1 MEYGVCAM
9 WLRRGLFA
17 AIIASVIVPLA
28 PSLASAQVGGVLVS
42 AGSPSSPFPQ
52 NKQNEPAVAID
63 PLNPKIA
70 VAGAND
76 EIDLAPCAG
85 SSCPFTPG
93 VGLSGVYFSTSGG
106 ASWSQPA
113 YSGFSARTGT
123 GKAGPIGTVPG
134 YFQAGLVSD
143 GDPALAF
150 GPRPAGGRFSWANGV
165 RLYYGN
171 LAENFPGASAFK
183 GFEAIAV
190 SRTDDLAGA
199 MAGHNSAWM
208 PPVIVSRQNSALFSD
223 KDAVWADNA
232 ATSPFFGRVYA
243 CNVAFRSQEKGHA
256 VPEPVIVA
264 TSTDGGSTWTQRQ
277 VSSATNNNR
286 TGGRQDCALRTD
298 SRGVVYLMYDSFSVR
313 LNSNV
318 LIEQRSADGGAT
330 FTRPQIAAVVGQ
342 TGQFDPVQGRFTIDG
357 VAGSR
362 TATFPSFDVANGAPT
377 GQGATNELLL
387 TWTDARAGL
396 NHERAFLED
405 SADGGRTFSAP
416 VAISQAGDRANQP
429 AIAITPDG
437 TRAWLT
443 YNAYLQPWQATTG
456 AARPEQGVVRMATI
470 SNGVPGAFTTVLRGA
485 AGDARA
491 SSANS
496 LTSEFL
502 GDYNDI
508 KASAAGAVAVWNDTR
523 RAADCPAVDAFRQS
537 LVNGSPITAPAPA
550 TSCPATFGNS
560 DIFGGSF

>member
-1 MEYGVCAM
+1 MSL
-9 WLRRGLFA
+9 WRGLFA
-17 AIIASVIVPLA
+17 AIITSVIVPLV
-28 PSLASAQVGGVLVS
+28 PSLASAQTGGVPVTT
-42 AGSPSSPFPQ
+42 GSPSGSFPQ

-63 PLNPKIA
+63 PLNPKIVA
-70 VAGAND
+70 AGANE
-76 EIDLAPCAG
+76 EIDVAPCAG

-93 VGLSGVYFSTSGG
+93 VGTSGVYFSTDGG
-106 ASWSQPA
+106 ASWSQPT
-113 YSGFSARTGT
+113 YTGWSARTGT
-123 GKAGPIGTVPG
+123 GQVGPIGTIPR

-150 GPRPAGGRFSWANGV
+150 GPRPVGGHFSWANGV

-171 LAENFPGASAFK
+171 LTSNFPGIAAFK

-199 MAGHNSAWM
+199 MAGLNGAWM

-232 ATSPFFGRVYA
+232 ASSPFFGRVYA
-243 CNVAFRSQEKGHA
+243 CNVAFRSIA
-256 VPEPVIVA
+256 SAPEPVMVA
-264 TSTDGGSTWTQRQ
+264 TSADGGSTWSQRQ
-277 VSSATNNNR
+277 VSAAHNNNR
-286 TGGRQDCALRTD
+286 VGGRQDCALRTD
-298 SRGVVYLMYDSFSVR
+298 SHGVVYLMYQTFNAS
-313 LNSNV
+313 LNSTTLV
-318 LIEQRSADGGAT
+318 EQRSFDGGAT

-362 TATFPSFDVANGAPT
+362 TSTYPSFDIANGAPT

-396 NHERAFLED
+396 NDEQAFLED
-405 SADGGRTFSAP
+405 STDGGRTFTTP

-429 AIAITPDG
+429 AIAISPDG
-437 TRAWLT
+437 TQAWLT
-443 YNAYLQPWQATTG
+443 YNAYLQPWQATTSNP
-456 AARPEQGVVRMATI
+456 RPELGVVRMAAI
-470 SNGVPGAFTTVLRGA
+470 SNGVPGTFTTMLRGA
-485 AGDARA
+485 TGDARA

-508 KASAAGAVAVWNDTR
+508 KASPAGAVAVWNDTR
-523 RAADCPAVDAFRQS
+523 NAADCPAVDAFRQS
-537 LVNGSPITAPAPA
+537 LANGTPIPAPAPA
-550 TSCPATFGNS
+550 TDCPATFGNS
-560 DIFGGSF
+560 DIFGASF

>member
-1 MEYGVCAM
+1 ML
-9 WLRRGLFA
+9 LRRGLFA
-17 AIIASVIVPLA
+17 AIVASVILPLV
-28 PSLASAQVGGVLVS
+28 PSLASAQTSGVLVTT
-42 AGSPSSPFPQ
+42 GSPNSPFPQ

-63 PLNPKIA
+63 PLNPKMV
-70 VAGAND
+70 VAGSND

-93 VGLSGVYFSTSGG
+93 VGISGVYFSADGG
-106 ASWSQPA
+106 ASWSQPT
-113 YSGFSARTGT
+113 YMGWSARTGT
-123 GKAGPIGTVPG
+123 GQVGPIGTLPG
-134 YFQAGLVSD
+134 YLQAGLVSD

-150 GPRPAGGRFSWANGV
+150 GPRPAGGHFSWANGV

-171 LAENFPGASAFK
+171 LAQNFPGTATFS

-232 ATSPFFGRVYA
+232 ASSPFFGRVYA
-243 CNVAFRSQEKGHA
+243 CNVAFRGQEKSTKA
-256 VPEPVIVA
+256 VPEPVMVA
-264 TSTDGGSTWTQRQ
+264 TSADGGSTWTQRQ
-277 VSSATNNNR
+277 VSSATNNII
-286 TGGRQDCALRTD
+286 TGGRQFCALRTD
-298 SRGVVYLMYDSFSVR
+298 SHGVVDLMYSSFSVM
-313 LNSNV
+313 LHSAV
-318 LIEQRSADGGAT
+318 LIEQRSADGGSV

-357 VAGSR
+357 VAGAR

-377 GQGATNELLL
+377 GRGATNELLL
-387 TWTDARAGL
+387 TWADARAGL
-396 NHERAFLED
+396 NHEQAFLED
-405 SADGGRTFSAP
+405 STDGGRTFSAP
-416 VAISQAGDRANQP
+416 VVISQAGDRANQP
-429 AIAITPDG
+429 AIAITPGG
-437 TRAWLT
+437 TQAWLT
-443 YNAYLQPWQATTG
+443 YNAYLQPWQTTTSNP
-456 AARPEQGVVRMATI
+456 RPELGVVRMATI
-470 SNGVPGAFTTVLRGA
+470 SGGVPGGFTTVARSA

-508 KASAAGAVAVWNDTR
+508 KASAAGAVAVWNDVR
-523 RAADCPAVDAFRQS
+523 NAADCPAVDAFRQS
-537 LVNGSPITAPAPA
+537 LAAGSSIAKPAPA

-560 DIFGGSF
+560 DIFGGNF

>member
-1 MEYGVCAM
+1 MGVVS
-9 WLRRGLFA
+9 LRRGLFA
-17 AIIASVIVPLA
+17 AVVALLIVPLV
-28 PSLASAQVGGVLVS
+28 PSLASAQSGGVLVS
-42 AGSPSSPFPQ
+42 GGSPSSPFPQ

-63 PLNPKIA
+63 PLNPKLV

-76 EIDLAPCAG
+76 EIDVAPCVG

-93 VGLSGVYFSTSGG
+93 VGTSGVYFSTDGG

-123 GKAGPIGTVPG
+123 GKPGPIGTVPG
-134 YFQAGLVSD
+134 YFEAGLVSD

-150 GPRPAGGRFSWANGV
+150 GPRQGPDGKFSWANGA

-171 LAENFPGASAFK
+171 LTHNFPGTSTFK

-190 SRTDDLAGA
+190 SRTDDLAAA
-199 MAGHNSAWM
+199 MAGKNSAWM
-208 PPVIVSRQNSALFSD
+208 APVIVSRQNSALFSD

-232 ATSPFFGRVYA
+232 ASSPFFGRVYA
-243 CNVAFRSQEKGHA
+243 CNVAFRSMA
-256 VPEPVIVA
+256 AAPEPVMVA
-264 TSTDGGSTWTQRQ
+264 TSTDGGTSWTQRQ
-277 VSSATNNNR
+277 VSAATNNNR

-298 SRGVVYLMYDSFSVR
+298 SHGVVYLMYDSFSVQ

-357 VAGSR
+357 VAGAR
-362 TATFPSFDVANGAPT
+362 TTTQPSFDVANGAPT
-377 GQGATNELLL
+377 GQGATNELVL
-387 TWTDARAGL
+387 TWSDARAGL
-396 NHERAFLED
+396 NKEQAFLED
-405 SADGGRTFSAP
+405 STNGGRTFSSP

-437 TRAWLT
+437 TQAWLT
-443 YNAYLQPWQATTG
+443 YNGYLQPWQTTTG
-456 AARPEQGVVRMATI
+456 TPRLEQGVVRMASI
-470 SNGVPGAFTTVLRGA
+470 SNGTPSTFATITRGA
-485 AGDARA
+485 TGDARA

-508 KASAAGAVAVWNDTR
+508 KAGPAGAVAVWNDVR
-523 RAADCPAVDAFRQS
+523 NAADCPAVDKYRQS
-537 LVNGSPITAPAPA
+537 LADGSPITKPAPA
-550 TSCPATFGNS
+550 AVCPATFGNS
-560 DIFGGSF
+560 DIFGGNF

>member
-1 MEYGVCAM
+1 MS
-9 WLRRGLFA
+9 LRRGLFA
-17 AIIASVIVPLA
+17 AIIASVILPLV
-28 PSLASAQVGGVLVS
+28 PSLASAQAGGVPVTV
-42 AGSPSSPFPQ
+42 GSPSSPFPQ

-63 PLNPKIA
+63 PLNPSIA

-76 EIDLAPCAG
+76 EIDVAPCAG

-93 VGLSGVYFSTSGG
+93 VGTSGIYFSSTGG

-113 YSGFSARTGT
+113 YSGWSARTGT
-123 GKAGPIGTVPG
+123 GKVGPIGTVPG
-134 YFQAGLVSD
+134 YFEAGLVSD

-150 GPRPAGGRFSWANGV
+150 GPKPVNGHFSWANGV

-171 LAENFPGASAFK
+171 LTSNFPGTSTFK

-232 ATSPFFGRVYA
+232 ASSPFFGRVYA
-243 CNVAFRSQEKGHA
+243 CNVAFRSIA
-256 VPEPVIVA
+256 SAPEPVIVA
-264 TSTDGGSTWTQRQ
+264 TSADGGSTWTQRQ
-277 VSSATNNNR
+277 VSAATNNNR

-298 SRGVVYLMYDSFSVR
+298 SHGVVYLLYDSFSVR

-330 FTRPQIAAVVGQ
+330 FTSPQIAAVVGQ

-362 TATFPSFDVANGAPT
+362 TSTFPSFDVANGAPT

-387 TWTDARAGL
+387 TWSDARAGL
-396 NHERAFLED
+396 NHDQAFLED
-405 SADGGRTFSAP
+405 STNGGRTFSAP

-437 TRAWLT
+437 TQAWLT
-443 YNAYLQPWQATTG
+443 YNAYLQPWQATTS
-456 AARPEQGVVRMATI
+456 APRVEQGVVRMATI
-470 SNGVPGAFTTVLRGA
+470 SNGVPGGFTTVVRGA
-485 AGDARA
+485 PGDARA

-508 KASAAGAVAVWNDTR
+508 KASGAGAVAVWNDVR
-523 RAADCPAVDAFRQS
+523 NAAHCLAVDNFRQS
-537 LVNGSPITAPAPA
+537 LVNGSPIAKPAPA

>member
-1 MEYGVCAM
+1 MSLKRGV
-9 WLRRGLFA
+9 FA
-17 AIIASVIVPLA
+17 AIIASMIVPLV
-28 PSLASAQVGGVLVS
+28 PSLAAAQTGGVPVTT
-42 AGSPSSPFPQ
+42 GSPSSPFPQ

-63 PLNPKIA
+63 PLNPQMV

-93 VGLSGVYFSTSGG
+93 VGLSGVYFSTDGG
-106 ASWSQPA
+106 ASWSQPT

-123 GKAGPIGTVPG
+123 GQVGHIGTVPG
-134 YFQAGLVSD
+134 YFESGLVSD
-143 GDPALAF
+143 GDAALAF
-150 GPRPAGGRFSWANGV
+150 GPRPVGGHFSWANGA

-171 LAENFPGASAFK
+171 LAENFPGTSTFH

-190 SRTDDLAGA
+190 SRTDDLAAA
-199 MAGHNSAWM
+199 MAGKNSAWM

-232 ATSPFFGRVYA
+232 ASSPFFGRVYA
-243 CNVAFRSQEKGHA
+243 CNVAFRSQISK
-256 VPEPVIVA
+256 PEPVIVA
-264 TSTDGGSTWTQRQ
+264 TSADGGSTWTQQQ
-277 VSSATNNNR
+277 VSAAHNNNR
-286 TGGRQDCALRTD
+286 VGGRQDCALRTD
-298 SRGVVYLMYDSFSVR
+298 SHGVVYLMYDSFS
-313 LNSNV
+313 LTLGSSV
-318 LIEQRSADGGAT
+318 LLEQRSFDGGAT

-362 TATFPSFDVANGAPT
+362 TATQPSFDVANGAPT

-396 NHERAFLED
+396 NHEQAFLED
-405 SADGGRTFSAP
+405 STDGGRTFTAP

-437 TRAWLT
+437 TQAWLT
-443 YNAYLQPWQATTG
+443 YNAYLQPWQATTSNP
-456 AARPEQGVVRMATI
+456 RPEQGVVRMAAI
-470 SNGVPGAFTTVLRGA
+470 SNGVPGTFTTILRGA
-485 AGDARA
+485 TGDARA

-508 KASAAGAVAVWNDTR
+508 KASPAGAVAVWNDVR
-523 RAADCPAVDAFRQS
+523 NAADCPAVDAFRQS
-537 LVNGSPITAPAPA
+537 LANGSPITKPAPA
-550 TSCPATFGNS
+550 TDCPATFGNS

>member
-1 MEYGVCAM
+1 MS
-9 WLRRGLFA
+9 LRRGLFA
-17 AIIASVIVPLA
+17 AVIAAVMLPLA
-28 PSLASAQVGGVLVS
+28 PSLASAQAGGVLVTV
-42 AGSPSSPFPQ
+42 GSPSSPFPQ
-52 NKQNEPAVAID
+52 NKQNEPAVAVD
-63 PLNPKIA
+63 PLNAKMV
-70 VAGAND
+70 VAGSND
-76 EIDLAPCAG
+76 EIDLAPCVG

-93 VGLSGVYFSTSGG
+93 VGVSGVYFSTDGG
-106 ASWSQPA
+106 TSWSQPT
-113 YSGFSARTGT
+113 YSGWSARTGT
-123 GKAGPIGTVPG
+123 GKVGPIGTLPG

-150 GPRPAGGRFSWANGV
+150 GPRLVGGHFSWANGV

-171 LAENFPGASAFK
+171 LAQNFPGTSTFK

-199 MAGHNSAWM
+199 AAGHNNAWM

-232 ATSPFFGRVYA
+232 ASSPSFGRVYA
-243 CNVAFRSQEKGHA
+243 CNVAFRGQEISPKA
-256 VPEPVIVA
+256 VPEPVMVA
-264 TSTDGGSTWTQRQ
+264 TSADGGSTWTQRQ
-277 VSSATNNNR
+277 VSSATNNIV
-286 TGGRQDCALRTD
+286 TGGRQFCALRTD
-298 SRGVVYLMYDSFSVR
+298 SHGVVYLMYSSFNVS
-313 LNSNV
+313 LNSNTIV
-318 LIEQRSADGGAT
+318 QQLSTDGGAT
-330 FTRPQIAAVVGQ
+330 FSRPQIVAVVGE

-362 TATFPSFDVANGAPT
+362 TATFPSFDIANGAPT
-377 GQGATNELLL
+377 GSGATNEILL
-387 TWTDARAGL
+387 TWSDARAGL

-405 SADGGRTFSAP
+405 STNGGRTYSAP

-429 AIAITPDG
+429 AIAITPNG
-437 TRAWLT
+437 TQAWLT
-443 YNAYLQPWQATTG
+443 YNAYLQPWQTTTS
-456 AARPEQGVVRMATI
+456 APRPELGVVRMATI
-470 SNGVPGAFTTVLRGA
+470 SSGVPGGFMTVIRGA
-485 AGDARA
+485 TGDARA

-508 KASAAGAVAVWNDTR
+508 KASASGAVAVWNDTR
-523 RAADCPAVDAFRQS
+523 RAADCPAVDGFRQS
-537 LVNGSPITAPAPA
+537 LVNGSPIAAPAPA